1 MYPLKII
8 LIGCP
13 EPVRGPLRQA
23 LSNQLAVVECEFG
36 DVPQAVRGLRFE
48 DGNLRLFLVH
58 LKTQTDL
65 EQLKRLHGAFLDH
78 PVLGLRD
85 AGSDQSIF
93 TGALRAGAA
102 FVVGVPIEGEDL
114 AIALGWIAKQF
125 GFQMRESRLLAVSG
139 VTGGCGATSM
149 ALNLAGE
156 IVHRRGL
163 RTILVDL
170 SLRMG
175 TLATCLN
182 VEPRLS
188 IRDLLDTPEALD
200 VDLVRQTLTPIA
212 DKLDLLPG
220 PQHMVRT
227 SAPTWPA
234 VHHVVRHLKPLADV
248 VVLHVP
254 CTYEDLQFD
263 ALAAADHA
271 VLLMEQKVPAVRAL
285 QMVRQSLLEKQTTGE
300 SHYVINRY
308 DPRLQGFSSAE
319 LEKLLHVPRLWTI
332 AEDPALTQALNR
344 GQRLREAA
352 PGSRVLAD
360 LNHLLDRLVPA
371 AAPAS
376 RKAAGAPTMFGRLVG
391 AFGLTT

>member
-23 LSNQLAVVECEFG
+23 LGNQLAVVETELG
-36 DVPQAVRGLRFE
+36 DVPQAARLRFE
-48 DGNLRLFLVH
+48 DGNLRLFLVY
-58 LKTQTDL
+58 LKTAADL
-65 EQLKRLHGAFLDH
+65 EYLRRLHGAFPDH
-78 PVLGLRD
+78 AILGLRD

-102 FVVGVPIEGEDL
+102 FVVSVPVDGEDL

-125 GFQMRESRLLAVSG
+125 GFQMNESRLIAVSG

-156 IVHRRGL
+156 IVHSRKL

-182 VEPRLS
+182 VEPKMS
-188 IRDLLDTPEALD
+188 IRDLLDNPEAVD
-200 VDLVRQTLTPIA
+200 VDLLRQTLTPIA
-212 DKLDLLPG
+212 DKFDLLPG
-220 PQHMVRT
+220 PQHAVRT
-227 SAPTWPA
+227 TAPSWPA

-263 ALAAADHA
+263 ALAAADQA
-271 VLLMEQKVPAVRAL
+271 VLLLEQKVPAVRAL
-285 QMVRQSLLEKQTTGE
+285 QMVRQSLLEKQTNGE
-300 SHYVINRY
+300 AHYVINRY
-308 DPRLQGFSSAE
+308 DPRLKGFTCAE
-319 LEKLLHVPRLWTI
+319 LEKLLHVPLGTI
-332 AEDPALTQALNR
+332 AEDSAQTRALNQ
-344 GQRLREAA
+344 GVRLREAA

-360 LNHLLDRLVPA
+360 LNVLLDRLVPA
-371 AAPAS
+371 AAPAT
-376 RKAAGAPTMFGRLVG
+376 RKAAPAPTVFGRLVG